1 MAMMTLEAQRWLAL
15 SHPYWNRSQG
25 ADHIWLFSHDE
36 GACWAP
42 TDVRGTRAA
51 APGLALPRPLPHIC
65 VCCNSARCCSAACLQ
80 VFKNSIMLTHWGR
93 MDLEHESNTAYG
105 YDK

>member
-15 SHPYWNRSQG
+15 NHPFWNRSQG

-42 TDVRGTRAA
+42 TDVRGGGAGTRLLA
-51 APGLALPRPLPHIC
+51 APLRSACTGPLESWHP
-65 VCCNSARCCSAACLQ
+65 SAGFAVPPA
-80 VFKNSIMLTHWGR
+80 VLTIAHMKFAG
-93 MDLEHESNTAYG
+93 HE
-105 YDK
+105 